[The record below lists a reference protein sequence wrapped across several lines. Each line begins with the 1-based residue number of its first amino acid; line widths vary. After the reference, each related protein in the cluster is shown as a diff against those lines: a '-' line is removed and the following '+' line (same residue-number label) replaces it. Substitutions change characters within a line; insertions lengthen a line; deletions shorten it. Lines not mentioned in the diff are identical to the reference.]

1 MNMKSKSSIVLN
13 KSLPILNSRLI
24 SNQRLTTEDVD
35 KLNKLHLIRNCYT
48 SLMQS
53 EEDSTNLR
61 YLASIVTQIDF
72 QLQKIWKFKLDE
84 NYHKFWNLPGC
95 ECPKLDNMDMYGT
108 GHRYTNPN
116 CPIHGKI

>member
-1 MNMKSKSSIVLN
+1 MNMKSKSSIVFN
-13 KSLPILNSRLI
+13 NSLPILNSRLI
-24 SNQRLTTEDVD
+24 SNQRLTIEDVD
-35 KLNKLHLIRNCYT
+35 KLGKLHLIRNCYT

-53 EEDSTNLR
+53 EGDPTNLR

-84 NYHKFWNLPGC
+84 NYHKFWELPGC
-95 ECPKLDNMDMYGT
+95 QCPKLDNMDMYGT
-108 GHRYTNPN
+108 CHRYTNPN